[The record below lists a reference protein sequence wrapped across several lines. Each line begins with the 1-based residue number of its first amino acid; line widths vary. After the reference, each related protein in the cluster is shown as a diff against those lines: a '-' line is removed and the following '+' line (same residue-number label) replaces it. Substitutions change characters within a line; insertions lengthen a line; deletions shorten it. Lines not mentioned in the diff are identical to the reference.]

1 MTTKATTGRKL
12 RWTAGKF
19 AEGPF
24 EGPFWGAKLGD
35 TFLMIVP
42 RAATKKAPAY
52 FELWTNG
59 IVHDETKSKTLA
71 EAQDFAERSLGN
83 ILSGKFP
90 SSKKAASRK
99 AA

>member
-1 MTTKATTGRKL
+1 MTKKATTGRKL
-12 RWTAGKF
+12 IWRKTTLT
-19 AEGPF
+19 EGPF
-24 EGPFWGAKLGD
+24 AGPVWGAKLGD

-42 RAATKKAPAY
+42 RAATKKASAY
-52 FELWTNG
+52 FELWTNV
-59 IVHDETKSKTLA
+59 IVHDETKSATLV

-90 SSKKAASRK
+90 TTKKAASRK